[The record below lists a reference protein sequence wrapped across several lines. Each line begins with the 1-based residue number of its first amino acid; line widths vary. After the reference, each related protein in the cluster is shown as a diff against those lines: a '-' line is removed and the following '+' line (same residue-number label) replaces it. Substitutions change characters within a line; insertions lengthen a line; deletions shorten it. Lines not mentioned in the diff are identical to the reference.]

1 MTVLTVKTDLQEK
14 SLVDGRCYEPEIHA
28 GIDRGRDILM
38 EFCLQI

>member
-1 MTVLTVKTDLQEK
+1 MTVLTVKTDLQEN
-14 SLVDGRCYEPEIHA
+14 GRCYEPEIHA